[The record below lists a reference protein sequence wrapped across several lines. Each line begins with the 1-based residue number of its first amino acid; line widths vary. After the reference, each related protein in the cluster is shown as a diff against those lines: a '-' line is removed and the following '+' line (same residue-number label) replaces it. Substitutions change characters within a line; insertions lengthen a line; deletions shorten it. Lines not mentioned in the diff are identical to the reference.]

1 MAEQPPRIEDVI
13 AAAGQPGHAQ
23 CKAVLGAVSGWLVR
37 QGDAAGLDIAGFRH
51 VIDTSAVR
59 HIKNRHGNEK
69 TEQARGQ
76 IAISDGDIL
85 KIPLI
90 LSAPDQLIFGA
101 QTPRRQPVIG
111 YIKRLPDGALLFLQ
125 EVRAGRKHLS
135 ALSMRKYPAATLS
148 GNIAATLE
156 SNGRTDGGTDIHIVD
171 APENVTA
178 IEVNLPR
185 DEIAAAIMNKHP
197 ATRDAGGIA
206 ANVRLYGR
214 TDSGDAV
221 DIADLPENIMATE
234 PPPKPAWRRVIKFLP
249 PVLGVLVLAGI
260 IFGLHGALS
269 RVSPRDVLDA
279 LAATSARQIYEAFGL
294 LGVSFCIMMLYDW
307 PGIFFAKKL
316 ISFPPIGGKHVALA
330 SFSAYALSHVLGAPA
345 ISGAAIRLR
354 LYAEWRVPP
363 SGIARI
369 ITLSGSTFALGAAT
383 LIGGIL
389 LLQPR
394 ALPLFGDVS
403 APALRLAGAV
413 ILAVIIF
420 YIILAGRPGQRLA
433 LFGRQIPLPGS
444 LLAVSQLALSCADI
458 SVAGAILYMILPA
471 APGLGLSHVLAIYL
485 AAFAGGLFSSL
496 PAGIGVFDTVLLL
509 ALSPYLDPAV
519 AIGAILL
526 FRVLYFLIPA
536 SVAALCFAAHE
547 IFLTTKGQTQ

>member
-354 LYAEWRVPP
+354 LYAAVRHRADHHAVRQYVRAWRRHADRRDFAPP
-363 SGIARI
+363 APRAAAVWGCFRAGIAAGGGGDFGRDHLLHHPGGPAGPAPGAVRAADPAAGLA
-369 ITLSGSTFALGAAT
+369 TGGLAARFVLRGYLGRRGDSVHDSAGSTRAWPVACAGDLSRRLCRRAVQQPARRHRRVRHGAAAG
-383 LIGGIL
+383 LV
-389 LLQPR
+389 
-394 ALPLFGDVS
+394 PLS
-403 APALRLAGAV
+403 
-413 ILAVIIF
+413 
-420 YIILAGRPGQRLA
+420 
-433 LFGRQIPLPGS
+433 
-444 LLAVSQLALSCADI
+444 
-458 SVAGAILYMILPA
+458 
-471 APGLGLSHVLAIYL
+471 
-485 AAFAGGLFSSL
+485 
-496 PAGIGVFDTVLLL
+496 
-509 ALSPYLDPAV
+509 
-519 AIGAILL
+519 
-526 FRVLYFLIPA
+526 
-536 SVAALCFAAHE
+536 
-547 IFLTTKGQTQ
+547 